1 MTIIGETEI
10 NGAARSERDG
20 ATCETAPLHPIDIGG
35 AGVVA
40 RRDRYE
46 I

>member
-10 NGAARSERDG
+10 NGSVRRERDG
-20 ATCETAPLHPIDIGG
+20 ASNETAPLHPIDIGG

-40 RRDRYE
+40 RRDRFE

>member
-10 NGAARSERDG
+10 NEAPRCERDG
-20 ATCETAPLHPIDIGG
+20 TTTETAPLHPIDIGG